1 LWRTPIHSAAS
12 ASLACCP
19 QPCALRDETWVRP
32 MMTTANIEV
41 TQQSVTQQGEIDD
54 RRQTPDRRSS
64 TRRKTLKSG
73 RTYWLNGDSSECRVL
88 NVSETGAHLEL
99 CGPAP
104 NVFDLVIAG
113 DRARRSCF
121 VIWRK
126 ARRVG
131 VKFKEP
137 WHVASSADRST
148 KPDVLLTQFIG
159 QCQNLAKKVKPSHR
173 EMLLEMAEGWKMVI
187 RRLQEEKR

>member
-1 LWRTPIHSAAS
+1 
-12 ASLACCP
+12 
-19 QPCALRDETWVRP
+19 
-32 MMTTANIEV
+32 MMTAANIE
-41 TQQSVTQQGEIDD
+41 VTQQGEIDD

-64 TRRKTLKSG
+64 TRRKILKSG
-73 RTYWLNGDSSECRVL
+73 RTYWLNGDSSECTVL

-99 CGPAP
+99 RGPAP

-113 DRARRSCF
+113 DRTRRSCF

-137 WHVASSADRST
+137 WHVASSPDRST
-148 KPDVLLTQFIG
+148 KPAVLFTQFIE
-159 QCQNLAKKVKPSHR
+159 QCQNLAKQVKPSHQ
-173 EMLLEMAEGWKMVI
+173 EILLEMAEGWKTVI
-187 RRLQEEKR
+187 RRLQEEER

>member
-1 LWRTPIHSAAS
+1 
-12 ASLACCP
+12 
-19 QPCALRDETWVRP
+19 
-32 MMTTANIEV
+32 MTAANIEV
-41 TQQSVTQQGEIDD
+41 AQQGEVDD

-64 TRRKTLKSG
+64 TRRKILKGG
-73 RTYWLNGDSSECRVL
+73 RTYWLNGDSSECTVL

-99 CGPAP
+99 RGPAP

-113 DRARRSCF
+113 DQTRRSCF
-121 VIWRK
+121 VVWRK

-137 WHVASSADRST
+137 WHVASSAYRSR
-148 KPDVLLTQFIG
+148 KPAALFTQFIG
-159 QCQNLAKKVKPSHR
+159 QCQNLAKEVKPSHR
-173 EMLLEMAEGWKMVI
+173 EMLLEMAEGWKTVI